1 MRTATERPIAHSL
14 RELPVHVGATMIA
27 FRGNRA
33 ISVPD
38 LNEGHVMQADLLT
51 LEALITGTTMVSL
64 VFGRMAI
71 SARKAALLKARMR
84 ELV

>member
-1 MRTATERPIAHSL
+1 
-14 RELPVHVGATMIA
+14 
-27 FRGNRA
+27 
-33 ISVPD
+33 
-38 LNEGHVMQADLLT
+38 MQADLLT

>member
-1 MRTATERPIAHSL
+1 
-14 RELPVHVGATMIA
+14 MIA
-27 FRGNRA
+27 FVRNRA
-33 ISVPD
+33 IAVPD
-38 LNEGHVMQADLLT
+38 LIEGHIMQADLLT